1 MAEIILAPTAQSK
14 VIPLSLRLNDTDTSL
29 VSQLVT
35 NRQFSTADTDAW
47 FSFTLE
53 GLAATTGTFDLT
65 LINLHDKSVVNHT
78 DKIFNT
84 NPFYYK
90 LDSGTD
96 ELTNE
101 IRHAG
106 KWVGQLVVTLANG
119 DSATRKFIFGIEG
132 HILDGTVVQTILLED
147 YNALINSIESAK
159 DELTQYNIDYD
170 SLIGTVTDQEAARLE
185 AEELR
190 VIADALRETKEGI
203 RQATFEAN
211 EVIRDGVVDSA
222 IEGEMISQTVA
233 TKLAEKEATY
243 APRLVSVEQQLAHF
257 ETTKADLADLP
268 SSAYTFKGSTTFAL
282 LPTTGNTL
290 GDVYYVTDGTPQNY
304 AWTGTAWTP
313 IGNGAFANG
322 SITNKKLAD
331 GAVDL
336 VKTTFKKMGKNIFN
350 KATTLVDKYLDS
362 NGGIM
367 TLNGYYLSDF
377 IVTTPSF
384 NYAFQKVRVVSWY
397 TSEKVHISQSI
408 MYDAN
413 SIKLAPTN
421 AAFMKIGLLAASLNL
436 AQVEKSDS
444 VTAYENFKYVI
455 PTDYTEKH
463 TLLTSDIAD
472 GLITTKK
479 TVFAEVGKNKFD
491 KNATT
496 LGFYVNQT
504 SGNLATSTSYDVS
517 DYISV
522 VSGARYALSGLIM
535 NAVRI
540 AFYDINKIFISGLY
554 PPVNPIAIPANA
566 VYARFSFTK
575 GYAPTVQFE
584 NSDTPTVYES
594 FGYKFTKE
602 IISVDTYQPEEF
614 LAFLPSEICVAVG
627 RTIELYNAQVAWCG
641 NINNYH
647 FKWDCTVG
655 KAMKRKF
662 SVTGVTIGNYPLTLT
677 IYDNNMNAIYTGT
690 STVKIVS
697 NVIATP
703 KTILPIGDSLTNA
716 KPWLGELRTLSG
728 NQYALVGTRG
738 TAPLKHEGRSGFSA
752 GSYLTATAYTFESEG
767 VHPFWDGNRF
777 NWAYYK
783 TQTGITPD
791 AIEIFLGTNG
801 MALDPTVNANNIKQI
816 VDYIRQ
822 DDATIPIHLVYTLY
836 RGNQDGLGVQTSVDG
851 YSVNTGAWKLQE
863 DRKVFNLMVKLDELM
878 NTYTN
883 LYFIP
888 ISLAHDSEFNFGAT
902 STPVNPRASQT
913 ELLPTEATHP
923 QTQGYYQIADI
934 TFSVIA
940 AH

>member
-1 MAEIILAPTAQSK
+1 MAEITSAPTELSK
-14 VIPLSLRLNDTDTSL
+14 VIPVSFKINDVNSMTTGKLQTGKQFNTS
-29 VSQLVT
+29 
-35 NRQFSTADTDAW
+35 DTDAW
-47 FSFTLE
+47 IEFTLE
-53 GLAATTGTFDLT
+53 GLSASGTYDLT
-65 LINLHDKSVVNHT
+65 LINLDEAPDNSIFKHT
-78 DKIFNT
+78 DLAFSGV
-84 NPFYYK
+84 PFHYK
-90 LDSGTD
+90 LDSGPNM
-96 ELTNE
+96 ETNE

-106 KWVGQLVVTLANG
+106 RWLGQIVVRMENG
-119 DSATRKFIFGIEG
+119 DTTSRQFVFSIAG
-132 HILDGTVVQTILLED
+132 HILDGKVAQVVLLED
-147 YNALINSIESAK
+147 YNALIATINTSK
-159 DELTQYNIDYD
+159 DLLAQYNVDYAALLVD
-170 SLIGTVTDQEAARLE
+170 LVAAETARTATYNQLVADQQANIEAFD
-185 AEELR
+185 
-190 VIADALRETKEGI
+190 VALDDGI
-203 RQATFEAN
+203 VAAN
-211 EVIRDGVVDSA
+211 
-222 IEGEMISQTVA
+222 
-233 TKLAEKEATY
+233 LAEKLEDFEEINNS
-243 APRLVSVEQQLAHF
+243 RLLSAEQQLA
-257 ETTKADLADLP
+257 EKADIADLP
-268 SSAYTFKGSTTFAL
+268 SSAYTFKGSTTFAA
-282 LPTTGNTL
+282 LPTTENTL
-290 GDVYYVTDGTPQNY
+290 GDVRYVTDGTPQNY

-322 SITNKKLAD
+322 TVTNQKLAD

-377 IVTTPSF
+377 ITVTPSV
-384 NYAFQKVRVVSWY
+384 NYAFQKVRAVSWY
-397 TSEKVHISQSI
+397 TAEKVHISQST
-408 MYDAN
+408 MYDVS
-413 SIKLAPTN
+413 SIKLAPSN
-421 AAFMKIGLLAASLNL
+421 ASFMKIGLLAASLNL

-463 TLLTSDIAD
+463 TLVLNDIPD
-472 GLITTKK
+472 GSITTKK
-479 TVFAEVGKNKFD
+479 TAFAEVGKNKFD
-491 KNATT
+491 KDAIT
-496 LGFYVNQT
+496 LGFYVNHT

-522 VSGARYALSGLIM
+522 VSGASYALSGLISG
-535 NAVRI
+535 AVRI
-540 AFYDINKIFISGLY
+540 AFYNTNKIFISGLY
-554 PPVNPIAIPANA
+554 PLVNPIVIPANA

-602 IISVDTYQPEEF
+602 IISADTYQPEEF

-662 SVTGVTIGNYPLTLT
+662 SVTGVTIGTYPLTLT
-677 IYDNNMNAIYTGT
+677 IYDNNMNAVFTDT
-690 STVKIVS
+690 STVKVVS

-728 NQYALVGTRG
+728 NQYTLVGTRG

-752 GSYLTATAYTFESEG
+752 GSYLAATAYTFESEG
-767 VHPFWDGNRF
+767 VHPFWDGTRF

-791 AIEIFLGTNG
+791 AVEIFLGTNG

-836 RGNQDGLGVQTSVDG
+836 RGNQDGIGAQTSVEG
-851 YSVNTGAWKLQE
+851 YSVNQGAWKLQE
-863 DRKVFNLMVKLDELM
+863 DRKVFNLMVRLNELL
-878 NTYTN
+878 NAYTN

-888 ISLAHDSEFNFGAT
+888 VSLAHDSEFNFGAT

-923 QTQGYYQIADI
+923 QNQGYYQIADI
-934 TFSVIA
+934 TFSVMA

>member
-1 MAEIILAPTAQSK
+1 MKEIL
-14 VIPLSLRLNDTDTSL
+14 IPLNFTTTPVLYDSKQSFSASDESSGVLTFTTTANVTGTVASLTIRNASDNA
-29 VSQLVT
+29 
-35 NRQFSTADTDAW
+35 NRQTILVERLDINSSPFSYIIVKPLPFGNYEGEITLKKGTQIVASAVFLFGVNSSLSASVLPKLVEAYSLDALVEEVETEV
-47 FSFTLE
+47 SNLKDAYSVTVSETVKGVNKTESTLQAQE
-53 GLAATTGTFDLT
+53 NVRYLNEHTRKANELERISNENARIAAELARKDTFDT
-65 LINLHDKSVVNHT
+65 LV
-78 DKIFNT
+78 
-84 NPFYYK
+84 
-90 LDSGTD
+90 DS
-96 ELTNE
+96 E
-101 IRHAG
+101 
-106 KWVGQLVVTLANG
+106 V
-119 DSATRKFIFGIEG
+119 IEQ
-132 HILDGTVVQTILLED
+132 TVVQEVAEKYQEIEAL
-147 YNALINSIESAK
+147 NAPEMVSF
-159 DELTQYNIDYD
+159 
-170 SLIGTVTDQEAARLE
+170 
-185 AEELR
+185 
-190 VIADALRETKEGI
+190 
-203 RQATFEAN
+203 RQ
-211 EVIRDGVVDSA
+211 
-222 IEGEMISQTVA
+222 Q
-233 TKLAEKEATY
+233 LAEK
-243 APRLVSVEQQLAHF
+243 
-257 ETTKADLADLP
+257 ADIADLP
-268 SSAYTFKGSTTFAL
+268 SSAYTFKGSTTFAA
-282 LPTTGNTL
+282 LPTTENTL
-290 GDVYYVTDGTPQNY
+290 GDVRYVTDGTPQNY

-322 SITNKKLAD
+322 TVTNQKLAD

-350 KATTLVDKYLDS
+350 KATTLVGKYLDN
-362 NGGIM
+362 NGDIM
-367 TLNGYYLSDF
+367 TLSGYYLSDF
-377 IVTTPSF
+377 ITVTASV
-384 NYAFQKVRVVSWY
+384 NYAFQKVRAVSWY
-397 TSEKVHISQSI
+397 TAEKVHISQST
-408 MYDAN
+408 MYDVS
-413 SIKLAPTN
+413 SIKLAPSN
-421 AAFMKIGLLAASLNL
+421 ASFMKIGLLAASLNL

-463 TLLTSDIAD
+463 ALVLNDIPD
-472 GLITTKK
+472 GSITTKK
-479 TVFAEVGKNKFD
+479 TAFAEVGKNKFD
-491 KNATT
+491 KDAIT
-496 LGFYVNQT
+496 LGFYVNHT

-522 VSGARYALSGLIM
+522 VSGASYALSGLISG
-535 NAVRI
+535 AVRI
-540 AFYDINKIFISGLY
+540 AFYNTNKIFISGLY
-554 PPVNPIAIPANA
+554 PLVNPIVIPANA

-602 IISVDTYQPEEF
+602 IISADTYQPEEF

-662 SVTGVTIGNYPLTLT
+662 SVTGVTIGTYPLTLT
-677 IYDNNMNAIYTGT
+677 IYDNNMNAVFTDT
-690 STVKIVS
+690 STVKVVS

-728 NQYALVGTRG
+728 NQYTLVGTRG

-752 GSYLTATAYTFESEG
+752 GSYLAATAYTFESEG
-767 VHPFWDGNRF
+767 VHPFWDGTRF

-791 AIEIFLGTNG
+791 AVEIFLGTNG

-863 DRKVFNLMVKLDELM
+863 DRKVFNLMVKLDELLSA
-878 NTYTN
+878 YTN
-883 LYFIP
+883 LYFVP
-888 ISLAHDSEFNFGAT
+888 VSLTHDSEFNFGAT

-923 QTQGYYQIADI
+923 QTQGYYQMADVM
-934 TFSVIA
+934 FSVMA